1 MTGPLMVPRIQRNK
15 DHRGATI
22 EPSSPAAESP
32 ILLLNL
38 DRRRLRRFD
47 LGFLYLTPTYTGGE
61 SRRQVRP
68 MPCAS
73 SSCAYRL
80 PRDEN
85 EIVPGQR
92 LVLERF
98 YAEYDAQISL
108 F

>member
-47 LGFLYLTPTYTGGE
+47 LGFSLPDADLH
-61 SRRQVRP
+61 RRGIAS
-68 MPCAS
+68 AS
-73 SSCAYRL
+73 SARAVCVIFVCIPL
-80 PRDEN
+80 P
-85 EIVPGQR
+85 P
-92 LVLERF
+92 
-98 YAEYDAQISL
+98 
-108 F
+108 